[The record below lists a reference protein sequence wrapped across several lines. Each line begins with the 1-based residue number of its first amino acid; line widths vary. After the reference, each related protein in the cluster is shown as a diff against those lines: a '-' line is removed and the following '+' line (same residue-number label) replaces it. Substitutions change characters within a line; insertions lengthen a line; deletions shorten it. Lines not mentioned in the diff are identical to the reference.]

1 MSCQINI
8 FELQKNIPIG
18 DDVNFDVNEIN
29 HALQNIW
36 DNKYAFHSLSDNF
49 SSESKDQKFLTINEN
64 SIEAGKYIGVIKT
77 KSATINIFPKIFD
90 TEENRNRIN
99 DRDFHQ
105 YVFSHLIW
113 WMSFSDKIRFPK
125 VYSSFDS
132 TTNTDLL
139 ELLVYNFAY
148 YTEEL
153 INTYSYSSYELVSEN
168 LSQVKG
174 KINFNQYIS
183 NIASGNW
190 HQIPCEFDE
199 FRFDNQLNRII
210 KYVCKELLLPYI
222 QNSNTK
228 NLLAS
233 IIHSLDEVQ
242 DEFVTLEDCDKVL
255 LNPLYEEYVIV
266 LDYCKMFLSNSIVS
280 TDSKDNTIFSFVIES
295 SKLFEN
301 FIEGFIKKNKAS
313 IGVKKI
319 HTQKGK
325 YIGKDLETKQSIFK
339 TSIDFLIEKDDTE
352 KVLVDAKYKRVWP
365 EKGEGKKRNYGI
377 ESADIYQMLAY
388 SNLHKIPEVILFYP
402 LYFDEDDNISHAFEF
417 DNQANKLNKVNIE
430 ARTLPLINHDENKF
444 KGSHFKLSDI
454 FSSNND
460 EICKLLSGLYQK

>member
-1 MSCQINI
+1 MYKIINI
-8 FELQKNIPIG
+8 FEKQKNKPIG
-18 DDVNFDVNEIN
+18 DDINFDINEIN

-36 DNKYAFHSLSDNF
+36 DNKYAFHSLSEKYSN
-49 SSESKDQKFLTINEN
+49 ESKVQKFLTINGN
-64 SIEAGKYIGVIKT
+64 SIKGGNYFGVIKT
-77 KSATINIFPKIFD
+77 KSATINILPKIFD
-90 TEENRNRIN
+90 TEENRNRI
-99 DRDFHQ
+99 DDKDFHH

-125 VYSSFDS
+125 VYSSFDA

-168 LSQVKG
+168 LSEVKG
-174 KINFNQYIS
+174 KINFKKYVS

-228 NLLAS
+228 NLLTS

-242 DEFVTLEDCDKVL
+242 DEFVTLEDCDKVM
-255 LNPLYEEYVIV
+255 LNPLYEEYVLV
-266 LDYCKMFLSNSIVS
+266 LDYCKMFLSNSIIS
-280 TDSKDNTIFSFVIES
+280 SDSKDNTIFSFVIES
-295 SKLFEN
+295 SKFFEI
-301 FIEGFIKKNKAS
+301 FIEGFIKKNKTS
-313 IGVKKI
+313 IGVNKI
-319 HTQKGK
+319 LTQKEK
-325 YIGKDLETKQSIFK
+325 YIGKDLKTKKPIFQ
-339 TSIDFLIEKDDTE
+339 TSIDFLIEKDNRE
-352 KVLVDAKYKRVWP
+352 IVLADAKYKRIWP
-365 EKGEGKKRNYGI
+365 IKGNDKKRNYGI
-377 ESADIYQMLAY
+377 ESADVYQMLAY
-388 SNLHKIPEVILFYP
+388 SNIWNINQVILFYP
-402 LYFDEDDNISHAFEF
+402 LYFDEDENFSHKFEF
-417 DNQANKLNKVNIE
+417 ETHGKKVNIQV
-430 ARTLPLINHDENKF
+430 RTLPLINHDEDKF
-444 KGSHFKLSDI
+444 KKSHYKLSDI

-460 EICKLLSGLYQK
+460 EICEVIRMVNFDSTD